1 MKSKIYNALK
11 GVMFNYK
18 TKDDYTSELVNIAE
32 EFAIEFA
39 EWCLDNYDSDDAGK
53 FDIFYK
59 NNMKE
64 LLEIFKKEK
73 AEELLNVKKNG
84 K

>member
-11 GVMFNYK
+11 GVMFKDK

-39 EWCLDNYDSDDAGK
+39 FFIGEHTYTSYSNGTWSNDFGDENLTT
-53 FDIFYK
+53 
-59 NNMKE
+59 KE
-64 LLEIFKKEK
+64 LLEIYKKEK
-73 AEELLNVKKNG
+73 GL
-84 K
+84 